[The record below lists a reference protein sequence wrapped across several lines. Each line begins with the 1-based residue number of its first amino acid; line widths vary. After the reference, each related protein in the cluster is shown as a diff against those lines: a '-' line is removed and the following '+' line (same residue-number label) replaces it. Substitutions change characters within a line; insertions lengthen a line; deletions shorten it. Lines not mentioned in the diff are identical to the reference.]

1 VALCFASLSA
11 SHDRFVIHL
20 LLEAVVLSFGEVDSR
35 RLNPWLTLLVNASSK
50 GGLEMRADTRRKI
63 ESALAIVRRNLRQ
76 LVEGEGGILEL
87 EYYIQADG
95 GSDSRQG
102 MLEFP
107 LGGVDKVLATL
118 RQALEQLVEK
128 GHGALKLEYYIL
140 SHRSGDSRR
149 DTLRIDLSQ

>member
-1 VALCFASLSA
+1 
-11 SHDRFVIHL
+11 
-20 LLEAVVLSFGEVDSR
+20 
-35 RLNPWLTLLVNASSK
+35 
-50 GGLEMRADTRRKI
+50 MRADTRRKI